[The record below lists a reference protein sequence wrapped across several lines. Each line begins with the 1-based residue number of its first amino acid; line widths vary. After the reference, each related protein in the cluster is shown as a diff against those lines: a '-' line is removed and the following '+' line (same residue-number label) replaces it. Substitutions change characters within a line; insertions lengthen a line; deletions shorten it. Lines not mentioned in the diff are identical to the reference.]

1 MVVTGCSS
9 LEVMVER
16 SGCGR
21 TCPDSFGGGFA
32 LVEHNR
38 SIKDKC
44 REFSTSF
51 KGFLLNVLG
60 AVMVEDGGF
69 LLPFIGFSFNLALG
83 EYEVRSSDVSLL
95 DSSWSL
101 RVLWESTVA
110 FVVTFVALTLKNS
123 S

>member
-9 LEVMVER
+9 VEVMVER

-21 TCPDSFGGGFA
+21 TCADSFGGGFA

-51 KGFLLNVLG
+51 KGLLLNVLG
-60 AVMVEDGGF
+60 AVM
-69 LLPFIGFSFNLALG
+69 LPFIGFCFNLDLG
-83 EYEVRSSDVSLL
+83 EYELHSSDVSVL
-95 DSSWSL
+95 DSSRSL
-101 RVLWESTVA
+101 RVV
-110 FVVTFVALTLKNS
+110 
-123 S
+123 

>member
-1 MVVTGCSS
+1 MVTTGWS
-9 LEVMVER
+9 LEVMVEI

-21 TCPDSFGGGFA
+21 TCPDSVGGRPA

-51 KGFLLNVLG
+51 KGFLLKVLG
-60 AVMVEDGGF
+60 AAMVEDGGF
-69 LLPFIGFSFNLALG
+69 LLPFIGFSFSLSLG
-83 EYEVRSSDVSLL
+83 EYVVRSSDVLL
-95 DSSWSL
+95 L
-101 RVLWESTVA
+101 
-110 FVVTFVALTLKNS
+110 NS

>member
-1 MVVTGCSS
+1 MVVTGCS
-9 LEVMVER
+9 
-16 SGCGR
+16 
-21 TCPDSFGGGFA
+21 
-32 LVEHNR
+32 

-51 KGFLLNVLG
+51 KGLLLNVLG
-60 AVMVEDGGF
+60 AVMVEDGRF

-101 RVLWESTVA
+101 RVVCESIVA
-110 FVVTFVALTLKNS
+110 FVVTFVALTLKS
-123 S
+123 STSN